1 MKKIVIIAVL
11 IAPLSI
17 PSVVPAI
24 EIAERITDR
33 EIVER
38 LTRLE
43 EGQNTL
49 RAEIKANTDAIKQLR
64 EDMRQLREDMNS
76 QFNRIAGIFTALVVA
91 VIGFAIWDRRTMTRP
106 FEVKVKKIEDEI
118 TENRIKLNDLLN
130 AFKTLG
136 KTDKEVAE
144 ILKRFNLL

>member
-1 MKKIVIIAVL
+1 MKRIVIITVL
-11 IAPLSI
+11 ITALFI
-17 PSVVPAI
+17 PSIVPAI
-24 EIAERITDR
+24 ESAQRITDR

-43 EGQNTL
+43 EGQ
-49 RAEIKANTDAIKQLR
+49 KALESQIKQLR
-64 EDMRQLREDMNS
+64 EDMNTQFNRIDS
-76 QFNRIAGIFTALVVA
+76 QFNRIAAIFTALVVA
-91 VIGFAIWDRRTMTRP
+91 VIGFAIWDRRTMIRP

-118 TENRIKLNDLLN
+118 TENRTKLNDLLN

-136 KTDKEVAE
+136 KTDKKVAE